1 MTYKSIIQI
10 LLILAIISTVC
21 ISIIKP
27 KMHEPVMVL
36 NSQFSVE
43 HDDGVNIDEQNIAV
57 LVQDTPVDGG
67 NSVEVQNEGGI
78 NFVEPKV
85 EDVSPLSFS
94 NTKTTTQ
101 NTANIQNTGNIQN
114 TKSQNVSNV
123 GIKNNNTNVKTTPVK
138 TVNNTVKPAQ
148 TKVNTQP
155 VASNKPIKT
164 IAEKPKIDLNKI
176 VNNNQ
181 KIINTPSVPSSA
193 PVRADSLPSVNT
205 TVAATKPQP
214 SQTLSQKQTTQT
226 PPIRVATQ
234 TTSTPSKP
242 VTVKAETKPVV
253 LTAKE
258 EEIAWNKWRS
268 NLNNQ
273 IMKDSKLPTMPNG
286 IIFKYKFTVDKYG
299 KVSNVQTS
307 STTPGYTP
315 YAIQFIAPVI
325 RSYQGRAILNFPTGS
340 NRTSTEVSGAWKI
353 SSNSK
358 LSTPDDYHDIEK
370 IKR

>member
-10 LLILAIISTVC
+10 LLILAIISTIC
-21 ISIIKP
+21 IGIIKP
-27 KMHEPVMVL
+27 KMHKPVMVL

-43 HDDGVNIDEQNIAV
+43 HDSINIDENNISV
-57 LVQDTPVDGG
+57 MVQDTEVNSDG
-67 NSVEVQNEGGI
+67 SAIVENQGGI
-78 NFVEPKV
+78 NFVEPKI
-85 EDVSPLSFS
+85 EDVQPVSFTNAQT
-94 NTKTTTQ
+94 NTQSTGFDNQKTTAI
-101 NTANIQNTGNIQN
+101 NNI
-114 TKSQNVSNV
+114 
-123 GIKNNNTNVKTTPVK
+123 GIKNNNSGIKTLPQKTTNNSIKSTTTNVKTQ
-138 TVNNTVKPAQ
+138 PAATNKSVVSTQ
-148 TKVNTQP
+148 T
-155 VASNKPIKT
+155 A
-164 IAEKPKIDLNKI
+164 PKIDLNKI

-181 KIINTPSVPSSA
+181 KIINTPA
-193 PVRADSLPSVNT
+193 QN
-205 TVAATKPQP
+205 TVAPAKTEHTQIDNTPVATTKPKP
-214 SQTLSQKQTTQT
+214 VQTPQTQTHHEVKPPIRVSSNTTQT
-226 PPIRVATQ
+226 PAPI
-234 TTSTPSKP
+234 STK
-242 VTVKAETKPVV
+242 TAAKPVV
-253 LTAKE
+253 LTAAQ

-299 KVSNVQTS
+299 KISNVQTS

-353 SSNSK
+353 SSSSK

-370 IKR
+370 IRK

>member
-10 LLILAIISTVC
+10 LLILAIISTIC
-21 ISIIKP
+21 ISIMKP
-27 KMHEPVMVL
+27 KMHKPVMVL

-43 HDDGVNIDEQNIAV
+43 HDDGINIDEQNIAV
-57 LVQDTPVDGG
+57 MVQDAQVSGDSG
-67 NSVEVQNEGGI
+67 VEVQNEGGI
-78 NFVEPKV
+78 NFVEPKIEEV
-85 EDVSPLSFS
+85 APVSFK
-94 NTKTTTQ
+94 NTQ
-101 NTANIQNTGNIQN
+101 AGNINNVKTQPVNN
-114 TKSQNVSNV
+114 T
-123 GIKNNNTNVKTTPVK
+123 GIKNNNTNIKTAPVK
-138 TVNNTVKPAQ
+138 TVNNTVKPTPA
-148 TKVNTQP
+148 KVNTTP
-155 VASNKPIKT
+155 VKNKPT
-164 IAEKPKIDLNKI
+164 TTNTQTPKIDLNKI

-181 KIINTPSVPSSA
+181 KIVNTPTQTQITPVSPA
-193 PVRADSLPSVNT
+193 PVT
-205 TVAATKPQP
+205 TTKPVP
-214 SQTLSQKQTTQT
+214 IQTPQTTKQQET
-226 PPIRVATQ
+226 KPPIRVETNIVS
-234 TTSTPSKP
+234 TSPKP
-242 VTVKAETKPVV
+242 VTVKTETKPVV
-253 LTAKE
+253 LTAKD

-325 RSYQGRAILNFPTGS
+325 RSYQGRSILNFPAGS
-340 NRTSTEVSGAWKI
+340 NRVTTEVSGAWKI
-353 SSNSK
+353 SSNAK

>member
-10 LLILAIISTVC
+10 LLILAIISTIC

-43 HDDGVNIDEQNIAV
+43 QDDGINIDEQNIAV
-57 LVQDTPVDGG
+57 LVQDTQVNQDE
-67 NSVEVQNEGGI
+67 SVEVQNEGGI
-78 NFVEPKV
+78 NFVEPKI
-85 EDVSPLSFS
+85 EDVKPVGFQ
-94 NTKTTTQ
+94 NTQTSTQ
-101 NTANIQNTGNIQN
+101 NTVNFQNQKPQPINNI
-114 TKSQNVSNV
+114 
-123 GIKNNNTNVKTTPVK
+123 GIKNNTANVKTTPVK
-138 TVNNTVKPAQ
+138 TANNTVKTTPA
-148 TKVNTQP
+148 KVNNQP
-155 VASNKPIKT
+155 AATNKPITANKPAT
-164 IAEKPKIDLNKI
+164 ANSQSPKIDLNKI

-181 KIINTPSVPSSA
+181 KIVNTPSQTQTTPVANA
-193 PVRADSLPSVNT
+193 PVT
-205 TVAATKPQP
+205 TAKPQQTAPVQTTKPQE
-214 SQTLSQKQTTQT
+214 TK
-226 PPIRVATQ
+226 PPVRLASQ
-234 TTSTPSKP
+234 TTSPAPKP
-242 VTVKAETKPVV
+242 VTAKTETEPVV
-253 LTAKE
+253 LTAQQ

-299 KVSNVQTS
+299 KVTNVQTT

-325 RSYQGRAILNFPTGS
+325 RSYQGRSILNFPAGS
-340 NRTSTEVSGAWKI
+340 KRLSTEVSGAWKI
-353 SSNSK
+353 SNNSK

>member
-1 MTYKSIIQI
+1 M
-10 LLILAIISTVC
+10 
-21 ISIIKP
+21 
-27 KMHEPVMVL
+27 
-36 NSQFSVE
+36 
-43 HDDGVNIDEQNIAV
+43 
-57 LVQDTPVDGG
+57 
-67 NSVEVQNEGGI
+67 
-78 NFVEPKV
+78 
-85 EDVSPLSFS
+85 
-94 NTKTTTQ
+94 
-101 NTANIQNTGNIQN
+101 
-114 TKSQNVSNV
+114 
-123 GIKNNNTNVKTTPVK
+123 
-138 TVNNTVKPAQ
+138 
-148 TKVNTQP
+148 
-155 VASNKPIKT
+155 
-164 IAEKPKIDLNKI
+164 
-176 VNNNQ
+176 
-181 KIINTPSVPSSA
+181 
-193 PVRADSLPSVNT
+193 
-205 TVAATKPQP
+205 
-214 SQTLSQKQTTQT
+214 
-226 PPIRVATQ
+226 
-234 TTSTPSKP
+234 
-242 VTVKAETKPVV
+242 
-253 LTAKE
+253 TAKE

>member
-10 LLILAIISTVC
+10 LLILAIISTIC
-21 ISIIKP
+21 IGIIKP
-27 KMHEPVMVL
+27 KMHKPVMVL

-43 HDDGVNIDEQNIAV
+43 HDSINIDENNISV
-57 LVQDTPVDGG
+57 MVQDT
-67 NSVEVQNEGGI
+67 EVKSDSSAVIENQGGI
-78 NFVEPKV
+78 NFVEPKI
-85 EDVSPLSFS
+85 EDVQPVSFT
-94 NTKTTTQ
+94 NTQTGSQGIGFENQKTSGID
-101 NTANIQNTGNIQN
+101 NI
-114 TKSQNVSNV
+114 
-123 GIKNNNTNVKTTPVK
+123 GIKNNNSGIKTVPSKTT
-138 TVNNTVKPAQ
+138 NNSFKSTPTNIKAQPA
-148 TKVNTQP
+148 TTNKSVVTTQQ
-155 VASNKPIKT
+155 A
-164 IAEKPKIDLNKI
+164 PKIDLNKI

-181 KIINTPSVPSSA
+181 KIINTPAQNNVISPK
-193 PVRADSLPSVNT
+193 T
-205 TVAATKPQP
+205 THTQAENSPISTTKPKPIQSHQTQP
-214 SQTLSQKQTTQT
+214 QHEIK
-226 PPIRVATQ
+226 PPIRVSSNTTQ
-234 TTSTPSKP
+234 NSAPIAAKT
-242 VTVKAETKPVV
+242 ETKPVV
-253 LTAKE
+253 LTAAQ

-299 KVSNVQTS
+299 KISNVQTS

-353 SSNSK
+353 SSSSK

-370 IKR
+370 IRK

>member
-10 LLILAIISTVC
+10 LLIVAIISTIC
-21 ISIIKP
+21 ISIMKP
-27 KMHEPVMVL
+27 KMHKPVMVL

-43 HDDGVNIDEQNIAV
+43 HDDGINIDEQNIAV
-57 LVQDTPVDGG
+57 MVQDAQINSDNG
-67 NSVEVQNEGGI
+67 SVEVKNESGI

-85 EDVSPLSFS
+85 EDVAPVSFK
-94 NTKTTTQ
+94 NTQTS
-101 NTANIQNTGNIQN
+101 NIQNTGNIGNIKAQPVKN
-114 TKSQNVSNV
+114 T
-123 GIKNNNTNVKTTPVK
+123 GIKNNNTNIKTTPAK
-138 TVNNTVKPAQ
+138 AVNNAVKPAP
-148 TKVNTQP
+148 TKVNTTP
-155 VASNKPIKT
+155 VTNKPT
-164 IAEKPKIDLNKI
+164 TTNTQTPKIDLNKI

-181 KIINTPSVPSSA
+181 KIINTPTQTQTSGVTPA
-193 PVRADSLPSVNT
+193 PV
-205 TVAATKPQP
+205 TVTKPAPQP
-214 SQTLSQKQTTQT
+214 TQT
-226 PPIRVATQ
+226 AKPQETKPPVRLETQ
-234 TTSTPSKP
+234 TTSTPQKP
-242 VTVKAETKPVV
+242 VSTKTETKPVV
-253 LTAKE
+253 LTAQE

-286 IIFKYKFTVDKYG
+286 VIFKYKFTVDKYG

-340 NRTSTEVSGAWKI
+340 NRVSVEVSGAWKI

>member
-10 LLILAIISTVC
+10 LLILAIISTIC
-21 ISIIKP
+21 ISIMKP
-27 KMHEPVMVL
+27 KMHKPVMVL

-43 HDDGVNIDEQNIAV
+43 HDDGINIDEQNIAV
-57 LVQDTPVDGG
+57 MVQDAQVSGDSG
-67 NSVEVQNEGGI
+67 VEVQNEGGI
-78 NFVEPKV
+78 NFVEPKIA
-85 EDVSPLSFS
+85 DVAPVSFK
-94 NTKTTTQ
+94 NTQ
-101 NTANIQNTGNIQN
+101 AGNINNVKTQPVNN
-114 TKSQNVSNV
+114 T
-123 GIKNNNTNVKTTPVK
+123 GIKNNNTNIKTTPVK
-138 TVNNTVKPAQ
+138 TVNNTVKPTP
-148 TKVNTQP
+148 TKGNTTPIKNKPTTTNTQ
-155 VASNKPIKT
+155 T
-164 IAEKPKIDLNKI
+164 PKIDLNKI

-181 KIINTPSVPSSA
+181 KIVNIPTQTHTTPVQNAPAVTTKPA
-193 PVRADSLPSVNT
+193 PVQPPIQ
-205 TVAATKPQP
+205 TKPQE
-214 SQTLSQKQTTQT
+214 TK
-226 PPIRVATQ
+226 PPIRIESQ
-234 TTSTPSKP
+234 TISPSPKS
-242 VTVKAETKPVV
+242 VTTKTETKPVV
-253 LTAKE
+253 LTAQQ

-286 IIFKYKFTVDKYG
+286 IIFKYG
-299 KVSNVQTS
+299 KVTNVQTS

-340 NRTSTEVSGAWKI
+340 NRVTTEVSGAWKI

>member
-10 LLILAIISTVC
+10 LLVLAIISTIC
-21 ISIIKP
+21 ISIMKP
-27 KMHEPVMVL
+27 KMHKPVMVL

-43 HDDGVNIDEQNIAV
+43 HDDGINIDEQNIAV
-57 LVQDTPVDGG
+57 MVQDAELND
-67 NSVEVQNEGGI
+67 NSGIKVQNEGGI
-78 NFVEPKV
+78 NFVEPKI
-85 EDVSPLSFS
+85 EDVTPVNFK
-94 NTKTTTQ
+94 NTQTT
-101 NTANIQNTGNIQN
+101 AQNTGNAGNVKTLPINN
-114 TKSQNVSNV
+114 T
-123 GIKNNNTNVKTTPVK
+123 GIKNNNTKIKTTSTK
-138 TVNNTVKPAQ
+138 TVNSTVKPAQ
-148 TKVNTQP
+148 TKVSTAP
-155 VASNKPIKT
+155 VANKPST
-164 IAEKPKIDLNKI
+164 TNSQSPKIDLNKI

-181 KIINTPSVPSSA
+181 KIINTPAQTQTTPVTSA
-193 PVRADSLPSVNT
+193 PVTSAKPAPVQ
-205 TVAATKPQP
+205 TVIQTKPQGVKP
-214 SQTLSQKQTTQT
+214 QVRLES
-226 PPIRVATQ
+226 Q
-234 TTSTPSKP
+234 TTSNPSKP
-242 VTVKAETKPVV
+242 ITAKTETKPVV
-253 LTAKE
+253 MTAQE

-340 NRTSTEVSGAWKI
+340 NRVTTEVSGAWKI
-353 SSNSK
+353 SSSSK